1 MLHLPDIKLC
11 ESYPTIGPTADENVN
26 INGRACSIELFLG
39 MDVLSEKGVL
49 TPIMWTWYNE
59 KTKSYQGVITHKG
72 EIQRKFENKILNA
85 KKEGAHDIINWNE
98 LDTLLNYIF
107 MAFQNPVWT

>member
-1 MLHLPDIKLC
+1 MGALPLLESKESAPACFSVFVHLIKTKRTKL
-11 ESYPTIGPTADENVN
+11 
-26 INGRACSIELFLG
+26 

-49 TPIMWTWYNE
+49 TPIMWTGYNE

-107 MAFQNPVWT
+107 MAFQNPV